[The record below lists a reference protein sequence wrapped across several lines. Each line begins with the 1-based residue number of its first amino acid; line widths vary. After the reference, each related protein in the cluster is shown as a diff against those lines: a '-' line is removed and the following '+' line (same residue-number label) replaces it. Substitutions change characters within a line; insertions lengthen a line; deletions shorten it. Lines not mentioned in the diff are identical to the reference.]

1 MSGAGSRVA
10 PHPRDVGGAA
20 YTERMPLDLT
30 PHDQLRLR
38 MRAQGLTL
46 HGQVSTAAVRSPAPG
61 AAAAAHASTAG
72 TGTART
78 GAERIADVARRMLA
92 VQGQDWRSARWALG
106 VRASETTVTDVEAAF
121 AEHRIVRSWPMR
133 GTVHLVAAEDIGWM
147 QRATNHRVL
156 AGAPKRRKMLGMSDA
171 ALERLVETSLAAI
184 DSARHDAAF
193 PGLDREALSQAWTA
207 AGIDWQSSWRYHLI
221 WWICQNGWA
230 TFGPV
235 GRSGEPLL
243 VRSSDWIAAPREL
256 SGDEALAEL
265 ATRYAAARGPV
276 RDTDFAWWTGLTVTE
291 ARAGIVAAAES
302 GALVEARALDDG
314 GDPVRGVAGKL
325 WVDPALLDATPASDA
340 DGTTDA
346 DLAEW
351 QLLAA
356 FDEHLLGYQNRDAQ
370 LDPKHFERIVPG
382 RNGMFLATVVNRG
395 RVVGTWKRGRTKAGG
410 IEVTPFPGAHIDTAA
425 LELANQGWSEFHGV
439 SAGGVI
445 VH

>member
-1 MSGAGSRVA
+1 MSGAGSRVG
-10 PHPRDVGGAA
+10 PRPRDVGGAA
-20 YTERMPLDLT
+20 YTERMPHDLT
-30 PHDQLRLR
+30 PRDQLRLR
-38 MRAQGLTL
+38 MRAQGLAL
-46 HGQVSTAAVRSPAPG
+46 HGQGSTAAVHSLAPG
-61 AAAAAHASTAG
+61 TTAAARA
-72 TGTART
+72 GTART
-78 GAERIADVARRMLA
+78 GAKRIADVARGMLA

-106 VRASETTVTDVEAAF
+106 VRAPETTVADVEAAF

-156 AGAPKRRKMLGMSDA
+156 AGAPKRREMLGMSDA
-171 ALERLVETSLAAI
+171 VLEHLVETSLAAI
-184 DSARHDAAF
+184 DNARHDTAS
-193 PGLDREALSQAWTA
+193 PGLDREALAEAWTA

-235 GRSGEPLL
+235 GATGEPLL
-243 VRSSDWIAAPREL
+243 VRSSDWITTPREL
-256 SGDEALAEL
+256 AGDEALAEL

-276 RDTDFAWWTGLTVTE
+276 RDKDFAWWTGLTVTE
-291 ARAGIVAAAES
+291 ARTGIAAAAES
-302 GALVEARALDDG
+302 GALVEARALDNA

-325 WVDPALLDATPASDA
+325 WVDPALLDSMSASDA
-340 DGTTDA
+340 DANVNTDA

-370 LDPKHFERIVPG
+370 LDPEHFERIVPG

-410 IEVTPFPGAHIDTAA
+410 IEVTPFPGARIDTAA
-425 LELANQGWSEFHGV
+425 LEVANQSWSEFHGV

-445 VH
+445 VR